1 MHIKFL
7 GGGGSGAAA
16 AAYLTAEKD
25 AQGIEREAV
34 TVLRG
39 DPELVAD
46 VADSLDFAHT
56 YTSGV
61 LAWARD
67 DEPTAAEIEAVLDEF
82 EQTAWAGLEPDRY
95 AWTAVQHDE
104 PTGAVHVHILAARVD
119 LETGKSLNIAP
130 PGWQEHFDPLR
141 DWQNAGARVEPA
153 GRPGPAARRGAGPHG
168 LPGRGR
174 AAPGP
179 GRGRGPAPGPDCV
192 SDRGGSSGSDPGP
205 GGNRPG
211 FGGGRLNRAAPR

>member
-7 GGGGSGAAA
+7 GGGGNASAA
-16 AAYLTAEKD
+16 AAYLTAD
-25 AQGIEREAV
+25 TDSQGIERAGV

-39 DPELVAD
+39 DPELVAA
-46 VADSLDFAHT
+46 VANSLEFAHT

-61 LAWARD
+61 LAWAPD
-67 DEPTAAEIEAVLDEF
+67 DQPTAAQIEAVLDEF

-104 PTGAVHVHILAARVD
+104 PNGAVHVHILAARVD

-130 PGWQEHFDPLR
+130 PGWQQHFDPLR
-141 DWQNAGARVEPA
+141 DWQNALARLEPA
-153 GRPGPAARRGAGPHG
+153 GRPGPPARRAARPYG

-174 AAPGP
+174 AAPGL
-179 GRGRGPAPGPDCV
+179 GRGRGPAPSPDRV
-192 SDRGGSSGSDPGP
+192 PDRGSGSRGDPGP
-205 GGNRPG
+205 GRHRPG
-211 FGGGRLNRAAPR
+211 FGGGGLNRPAPG

>member
-1 MHIKFL
+1 M
-7 GGGGSGAAA
+7 
-16 AAYLTAEKD
+16 
-25 AQGIEREAV
+25 

-61 LAWARD
+61 LAWAPD

-141 DWQNAGARVEPA
+141 DWQNAEHGWSRP
-153 GRPGPAARRGAGPHG
+153 GRPGPTARRRAGLYG

-179 GRGRGPAPGPDCV
+179 GRGREPAPGPDRV
-192 SDRGGSSGSDPGP
+192 PDRGCCRRRDPGP
-205 GGNRPG
+205 GRHRPG
-211 FGGGRLNRAAPR
+211 FGGGRLNRAAPG

>member
-7 GGGGSGAAA
+7 GGGGSAESAAS
-16 AAYLTAEKD
+16 YLTAEKD
-25 AQGIEREAV
+25 AQGIKREAV

-46 VADSLDFAHT
+46 VADSLEFAHT

-61 LAWARD
+61 LAWAPAD
-67 DEPTAAEIEAVLDEF
+67 QPTAAQIEAVLDEF

-104 PTGAVHVHILAARVD
+104 LGGAVHVHILAAR
-119 LETGKSLNIAP
+119 LASAFRPAP
-130 PGWQEHFDPLR
+130 GLAER
-141 DWQNAGARVEPA
+141 VARLEPA
-153 GRPGPAARRGAGPHG
+153 GRPGSPARRGARLYG

-179 GRGRGPAPGPDCV
+179 GRGRRPAPGPDRV
-192 SDRGGSSGSDPGP
+192 PDRGRCRRHDPGP
-205 GGNRPG
+205 GRNRPG
-211 FGGGRLNRAAPR
+211 FGGGRLNRAAPG